1 MSLAAKYTKEE
12 LKKLPKE
19 IFMQEATFLDM
30 VTDYGQIFS
39 AAYLIRESTK
49 HEDQVKALQVQKK
62 MVEGFLESHFQF
74 VVSDN
79 NKFIEEGTSGLCQ
92 TYRDVFQIMI
102 ESAKQRKFE
111 ILVVDAV
118 SRLARNVGELFTCID
133 TLKEYGVGVLVMKGN
148 YWTFNMGYNDILR
161 LAVEAGLAQ
170 AESMQTSVRVR
181 DHMKTIGET
190 GQLFGGDLF
199 GYRLHKAVERVNNTL
214 DIEPTEAFTV
224 RTIFEKYASD
234 DPEEMLSTTGLVQYL
249 IRNEFKTFVGDLN
262 WSAGKVRR
270 ILCNEKYM
278 GYQMYGKSK
287 VVDVVRKKKVL
298 TKIEPV
304 RETTYDENGNVLQ
317 KCNLVRGNW
326 EPIVSEELWWKAY
339 YRRKSRSDDL
349 FNNKAKV
356 RNGIRISSD
365 AYARK
370 LFCSCGYTMSPQYT
384 HVAKDG
390 KYAQIRY
397 RCRQQINQAVL
408 RTSGLLKEE
417 DRHCRTSAFMEGKVW
432 LTSKYVFQHIF
443 RSGKDAVLKSVA
455 LIEESRQQEFVS
467 TYSENEADLI
477 ARKDKL
483 EARLKQY
490 IVMKADGEIT
500 SLEFKEAT
508 VSARKEVEE
517 IENSLSNLALQKA
530 RVQSKILDL
539 DLIKQKLDSYIDFSR
554 ERVSDE
560 LIEMFVERIIYRGN
574 DEFLWVINLSGDA
587 TGSGLKY
594 RIKGYDEQYAK
605 YLQDDRNFNIVA
617 QFLIPEEE
625 CKKYYKEVL
634 KRGIK
639 NRFWKTMTVKIAIC

>member
-1 MSLAAKYTKEE
+1 MYKV
-12 LKKLPKE
+12 LPD
-19 IFMQEATFLDM
+19 FL
-30 VTDYGQIFS
+30 
-39 AAYLIRESTK
+39 
-49 HEDQVKALQVQKK
+49 
-62 MVEGFLESHFQF
+62 
-74 VVSDN
+74 
-79 NKFIEEGTSGLCQ
+79 
-92 TYRDVFQIMI
+92 
-102 ESAKQRKFE
+102 
-111 ILVVDAV
+111 
-118 SRLARNVGELFTCID
+118 RL
-133 TLKEYGVGVLVMKGN
+133 GVLVC
-148 YWTFNMGYNDILR
+148 FL
-161 LAVEAGLAQ
+161 
-170 AESMQTSVRVR
+170 
-181 DHMKTIGET
+181 
-190 GQLFGGDLF
+190 
-199 GYRLHKAVERVNNTL
+199 KASGTCA
-214 DIEPTEAFTV
+214 D
-224 RTIFEKYASD
+224 KSD
-234 DPEEMLSTTGLVQYL
+234 
-249 IRNEFKTFVGDLN
+249 
-262 WSAGKVRR
+262 
-270 ILCNEKYM
+270 
-278 GYQMYGKSK
+278 
-287 VVDVVRKKKVL
+287 
-298 TKIEPV
+298 
-304 RETTYDENGNVLQ
+304 
-317 KCNLVRGNW
+317 KCNLVKGNW

-500 SLEFKEAT
+500 SFEFKEAT

>member
-1 MSLAAKYTKEE
+1 M
-12 LKKLPKE
+12 
-19 IFMQEATFLDM
+19 
-30 VTDYGQIFS
+30 
-39 AAYLIRESTK
+39 
-49 HEDQVKALQVQKK
+49 
-62 MVEGFLESHFQF
+62 
-74 VVSDN
+74 
-79 NKFIEEGTSGLCQ
+79 
-92 TYRDVFQIMI
+92 
-102 ESAKQRKFE
+102 
-111 ILVVDAV
+111 
-118 SRLARNVGELFTCID
+118 
-133 TLKEYGVGVLVMKGN
+133 
-148 YWTFNMGYNDILR
+148 
-161 LAVEAGLAQ
+161 
-170 AESMQTSVRVR
+170 
-181 DHMKTIGET
+181 
-190 GQLFGGDLF
+190 
-199 GYRLHKAVERVNNTL
+199 
-214 DIEPTEAFTV
+214 
-224 RTIFEKYASD
+224 
-234 DPEEMLSTTGLVQYL
+234 
-249 IRNEFKTFVGDLN
+249 
-262 WSAGKVRR
+262 
-270 ILCNEKYM
+270 
-278 GYQMYGKSK
+278 
-287 VVDVVRKKKVL
+287 DVVRKKKVL

-317 KCNLVRGNW
+317 KCNLVKGNW